1 MNKREA
7 LEQLVS
13 ELRAALPEI
22 KGAVVASADG
32 LPIVAQAED
41 APRLAAMAATAL
53 GLGKRIAETTH
64 LGPLAETVVRGRDG
78 YVVVYAVGQRGVLAL
93 IAPAHVNLGLL
104 HLEARAIAGRMA
116 EVLG

>member
-13 ELRAALPEI
+13 ELRTALPEI
-22 KGAVVASADG
+22 KGIVVASADG

-53 GLGKRIAETTH
+53 GLGKRIAETTQ